1 MVVDGL
7 HVYKLTHCI
16 HQPDAD
22 IDITKLPR
30 NSAYHQ
36 TCAQLNPKLEKLQYD
51 RNSIIYIRDLGQGAF
66 GRVFQVSA
74 VMRRP
79 VCP

>member
-1 MVVDGL
+1 MHIFL
-7 HVYKLTHCI
+7 HYF

-66 GRVFQVSA
+66 GRVFQVSC
-74 VMRRP
+74 VVVSDNLP
-79 VCP
+79 FS